1 MVKINKTI
9 NTMKKLALFAV
20 LSALVLAGCTE
31 NNIDTTCQT
40 IIIPDLTAGFADEP
54 TRTYVENGKYLR
66 WHEADLITA
75 FYGNA
80 LNRQYKFNGTTG
92 ANNGTFSLV
101 PSGELGTGNT
111 LGAIYAVYP
120 YDATASISDEG
131 VISLTLPATQQYAEN
146 SFGKGANTMIAV
158 TENIEDTFLGFKNA
172 CGYLKLKLYNTDGVR
187 IRSIEVKGNNE
198 EKIAGPA
205 TAIIEFGGVPELAMA
220 DDATTTITLDCGEG
234 VTIGQSAESATEFWI
249 VLPEVTFANGITIRV
264 TDIEGGV
271 FEKKTQNKV
280 VITRNNIQPMAALNA
295 DVFEGSIPNNQIWY
309 TATEKVEI
317 STTSIN
323 GKNIVANEWGETTHK
338 GIIQVDGIIEHIGTI
353 FRDTNIT
360 SITLPNSLISIESN
374 AFYGCSSLESI
385 VIPNSVSSIGNSAFY
400 GCSSLKSIVIPNSVT
415 SVGTYA
421 FGHCAFTTLPELPR
435 SIITW
440 PKGLFAYCGGLTNV
454 VIPDHIVSL
463 GGYVF
468 RDCSNLT
475 SVDMPNTITEI
486 GQYAFANC
494 TSLATVNIPNGSI
507 TSLTEYTFSGCTAL
521 TELMIGE
528 GVRYIQSNVC
538 DKCTNLSILTL
549 PSTTLEIY
557 SNAFTSCSA
566 LKTIYCKATEAPKI
580 YCYPN
585 NGVYSLPRPSAS
597 MKIYIP
603 RGAGYYQTSSSYTSG
618 LDARNWVNY
627 KNNIVEYDY
636 IYN

>member
-1 MVKINKTI
+1 
-9 NTMKKLALFAV
+9 MKKLALFAV

-31 NNIDTTCQT
+31 NNIDTTRQT
-40 IIIPDLTAGFADEP
+40 VIIPDLTAGFADEP

-66 WHEADLITA
+66 WHEVDLITA

-131 VISLTLPATQQYAEN
+131 VISLTLPATQLYAEN

-172 CGYLKLKLYNTDGVR
+172 CGYLKLKLYNAEGVR

-205 TAIIEFGGVPELAMA
+205 TFTIEFGSAPELAMGE
-220 DDATTTITLDCGEG
+220 DATTTVTLDCGEQG
-234 VTIGQSAESATEFWI
+234 VALGTTAETATEFWV
-249 VLPEVTFANGITIRV
+249 VLPEVTFENGITISV
-264 TDIEGGV
+264 TDELGGV
-271 FEKKTQNKV
+271 FTRETNNKV
-280 VITRNNIQPMAALNA
+280 AIIRNDIQPMAALNA

-309 TATEKVEI
+309 TATEKIEI
-317 STTSIN
+317 LGTTIS
-323 GKNIVANEWGETTHK
+323 GKNIIANEWDEITYK
-338 GIIQVDGIIEHIGTI
+338 GIIQVDGIIENIGTI
-353 FRDTNIT
+353 FQGANIT
-360 SITLPNSLISIESN
+360 SITLPSSLVSIGSG
-374 AFYGCSSLESI
+374 AFKNCLSLESI
-385 VIPNSVSSIGNSAFY
+385 VIPNSVSSIGSSAFY
-400 GCSSLKSIVIPNSVT
+400 GCSSLKSVVIPNSVT

-435 SIITW
+435 SIIAY
-440 PKGLFAYCGGLTNV
+440 PDGLFSYCGGLTNV

-475 SVDMPNTITEI
+475 SIDMPNTITEI

-494 TSLATVNIPNGSI
+494 TSLAIVNIPNGSI

-538 DKCTNLSILTL
+538 DQCTNLSILTL
-549 PSTTLEIY
+549 PSTTLEIDK
-557 SNAFTSCSA
+557 NAFSSCSA

-580 YCYPN
+580 YCYAN
-585 NGVYSLPRPSAS
+585 NNSYSLPRPSAS

-603 RGAGYYQTSSSYTSG
+603 RGAGYYRTSMSSSSG
-618 LDARNWVNY
+618 LEARNWMHY
-627 KNNIVEYDY
+627 KDNIVEYDY

>member
-1 MVKINKTI
+1 
-9 NTMKKLALFAV
+9 MKKLTLFAV
-20 LSALVLAGCTE
+20 LSTLVLASCTE
-31 NNIDTTCQT
+31 NKFDTTVDT
-40 IIIPDLTAGFADEP
+40 ETLPDLTAEFADGE
-54 TRTYVENGKYLR
+54 TKTYVDNNKYLR

-80 LNRQYKFNGTTG
+80 LNRQYKFNGITG
-92 ANNGTFSLV
+92 DNSGTFSLV

-120 YDATASISDEG
+120 YDAGATITDEG
-131 VISLTLPATQQYAEN
+131 TISLTLPATQTYAEN
-146 SFGKGANTMIAV
+146 SFGRGANTMIAV

-172 CGYLKLKLYNTDGVR
+172 CGYLKLKLYNAEGVR
-187 IRSIEVKGNNE
+187 VKSIEVKGNNE
-198 EKIAGPA
+198 EKIAGAA
-205 TAIIEFGGVPELAMA
+205 TAIIEFGSAPELAMGE
-220 DDATTTITLDCGEG
+220 DATTTVTLDCGEQG
-234 VTIGQSAESATEFWI
+234 VALGTTAETATEFWI
-249 VLPEVTFANGITIRV
+249 VLPEVTFEGGITISV
-264 TDIEGGV
+264 TDELGGV
-271 FEKKTQNKV
+271 FTQETNNKV
-280 VITRNNIQPMAALNA
+280 AIIRNNIQPMAALNA
-295 DVFEGSIPNNQIWY
+295 DVFEGSIPNNHIWY

-323 GKNIVANEWGETTHK
+323 GKNIVANDWDETTHK

-360 SITLPNSLISIESN
+360 SITLPNSLVSIESN
-374 AFYGCSSLESI
+374 AFYGCSGLESI

-421 FGHCAFTTLPELPR
+421 FGHCSFTTLPELPR
-435 SIITW
+435 SIIAW
-440 PKGLFAYCGGLTNV
+440 PNGLFAYCGGLTNV

-463 GGYVF
+463 GEYVF

-475 SVDMPNTITEI
+475 SIYMPSTITEI

-507 TSLTEYTFSGCTAL
+507 TSLTKYTFSGCTAL

-549 PSTTLEIY
+549 PSTTLEIDK
-557 SNAFTSCSA
+557 NAFSSCSA
-566 LKTIYCKATEAPKI
+566 LKTIYCKATQAPKI

-585 NGVYSLPRPSAS
+585 SNSYSLPWPSAS
-597 MKIYIP
+597 RKIYIP
-603 RGAGYYQTSSSYTSG
+603 RGANYYQTSMSSSSG
-618 LDARNWVNY
+618 LEARNWMHY
-627 KNNIVEYDY
+627 KDNIVEYDY